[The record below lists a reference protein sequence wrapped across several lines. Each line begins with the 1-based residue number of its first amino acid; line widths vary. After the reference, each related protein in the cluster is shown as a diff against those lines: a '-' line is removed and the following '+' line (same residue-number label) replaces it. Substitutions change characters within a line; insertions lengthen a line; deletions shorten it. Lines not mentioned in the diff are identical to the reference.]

1 MQPVHHATPVGFVG
15 LGNLGQAMALRLLHS
30 GWSLSVCDPVRE
42 RAHPCAQAGA
52 RVASGPRDLA
62 ECGVVALAVPDDA
75 AVRDVL
81 ESPHG
86 LLQHMAEGSIV
97 LLHSTVLPETVID
110 LHEIAGRQGVA
121 LLDVPVSGGADRA
134 AEGQLTLMVGG
145 DDAAVEVARGL
156 LDSLGEDVRHVGPA
170 GAGTAVKLA
179 NQLMMFSAL
188 AGAQE
193 GLELAGAY
201 GVRERDVLEV
211 VWTSLGDS
219 WVARNW
225 GFFDQMADAYD
236 RNGTPLGQR
245 SWSKD
250 LWDVV
255 TAARGAG
262 LRLPVAGLLS
272 QYLADRVERHAA
284 AARRQQ
290 ESS

>member
-1 MQPVHHATPVGFVG
+1 MQRLNDTTRVGFAG
-15 LGNLGQAMALRLLHS
+15 LGNLGQAMALRLLRS
-30 GWSLSVCDPVRE
+30 GWRLSVYDPVRE
-42 RAHPCAQAGA
+42 RATACAQAGA
-52 RVASGPRDLA
+52 EIAGQPGDFA
-62 ECGVVALAVPDDA
+62 HCGAVALAVPDDD

-81 ESPHG
+81 EGPHG
-86 LLQHMAEGSIV
+86 LLERLAQGSVV
-97 LLHSTVLPETVID
+97 LLHSTVLPETAID
-110 LHEIAGRQGVA
+110 LHETAGRRGIA
-121 LLDVPVSGGADRA
+121 LLDVPVSGGAERA
-134 AEGQLTLMVGG
+134 SEGQLTLMIGG
-145 DDAAVEVARGL
+145 EANVAEAARGL

-170 GAGTAVKLA
+170 GAGAAVKLA

-193 GLELAGAY
+193 GLELAGAF
-201 GVRERDVLEV
+201 GVEEGDVLDV
-211 VWTSLGDS
+211 VRTSLGDS

-225 GFFDQMADAYD
+225 GFFDRMADAYD
-236 RNGTPLGQR
+236 HNGTPLAQR

-284 AARRQQ
+284 AVRGRQ
-290 ESS
+290 EGS